1 MNSTAELS
9 LRAVIITALPIECQE
24 VRAHMFHLHPESH
37 PEGSVYWS
45 GFFPCESCRWD
56 VKVAEI
62 GSGNTETALETE
74 RAISYFKP
82 HVALFVGVAGGLK
95 DVDIGDV
102 VVAEEIYSYESGKAS
117 DTFLPRP
124 KMKTPTRRMLQWARI
139 TIASRDWVQ
148 RIKGR
153 TSECN
158 LKALVGPVAA
168 GEKVLSSMRSKIYT
182 FLCEQYSSAVAV
194 EMEGY
199 GFLQAIHA
207 NQNIN
212 AIVIRGISDLIEGKY
227 EADAANSQELA
238 SRHASAFA
246 FEMLSKLG
254 SDKHFLA
261 TVAKTKPSKK
271 TSQERQTM
279 VKYSVTNSGQMA
291 VGPNSHVTVF
301 NNGPQSK
308 DE

>member
-1 MNSTAELS
+1 MESP

-24 VRAHMFHLHPESH
+24 MRAHLSHPHPESH

-45 GFFPCESCRWD
+45 GFFPCDSCRWD

-95 DVDIGDV
+95 DVHIGDV
-102 VVAEEIYSYESGKAS
+102 VIAEEIYSYESGKAS
-117 DTFLPRP
+117 NTFLPRP

-153 TSECN
+153 PLKGN

-168 GEKVLSSMRSKIYT
+168 GEKVLSSMRSQIYT
-182 FLCEQYSSAVAV
+182 FLRKQYSDAVAV

-207 NQNIN
+207 NQSIH
-212 AIVIRGISDLIEGKY
+212 ALVIRGISDLIEGKY

-261 TVAKTKPSKK
+261 AVAKTKPSQR
-271 TSQERQTM
+271 TSQKRQAT
-279 VKYSVTNSGQMA
+279 VKYSITNSGQMA
-291 VGPNSHVTVF
+291 VGPHSHVTVF
-301 NNGPQSK
+301 NNGVQSK
-308 DE
+308 NE